1 MIKIEH
7 LVKKYGKVPVLNDVS
22 LEVKDGETVAI
33 IGSSGAGK
41 STLLRCLNYLEQAES
56 GTIAFDD
63 LVIDCSHVTRK
74 DIFAMRSQSTM
85 VFQSFNLFKNK
96 TVLENVME
104 GLVVNK
110 ILDVKS
116 AREKAQ
122 ELLRQVG
129 MEAKEDSYPSQLSG
143 GQQQRVGI
151 ARALA
156 LDPKVI
162 LFDEPTSALDPELV
176 GEVLSVIKSIAG
188 KGRTMIIVT
197 HEMDFAADVADR
209 VIFLDKG
216 EVAEQGP
223 AAEVLTRPK
232 EERTRKFLAR
242 YLSGNDYS
250 I

>member
-1 MIKIEH
+1 MIKITH
-7 LVKKYGKVPVLNDVS
+7 LSKRYGKNQVLKDIS
-22 LEVKDGETVAI
+22 LEIKDGEIVAL

-41 STLLRCLNYLEQAES
+41 STLIRCLNYLEQAES
-56 GTIAFDD
+56 GEIIFDELKID
-63 LVIDCSHVTRK
+63 LSKVSK
-74 DIFAMRSQSTM
+74 KEIFELRQKSTM
-85 VFQSFNLFKNK
+85 VFQNFNLFKNK

-110 ILDVKS
+110 ILS
-116 AREKAQ
+116 PE
-122 ELLRQVG
+122 
-129 MEAKEDSYPSQLSG
+129 EAKEKSLALLADVGMQGKADSYPSQLSG

-176 GEVLSVIKSIAG
+176 GEVLSVIKKISHE
-188 KGRTMIIVT
+188 GRTMIIVT
-197 HEMDFAADVADR
+197 HEMDFASDVADR

-216 EVAEQGP
+216 EIAEEGGAKELLSQ
-223 AAEVLTRPK
+223 PK
-232 EERTRKFLAR
+232 EERTKKFLAR
-242 YLSGNDYS
+242 YLGSSDYV

>member
-7 LVKKYGKVPVLNDVS
+7 LSKRYGENQVLKNIS
-22 LEVKDGETVAI
+22 LEVKDGEILAL

-41 STLLRCLNYLEQAES
+41 STLIRCLNYLEKAES
-56 GTIAFDD
+56 GKITFDELQID
-63 LVIDCSHVTRK
+63 LAKASKKDVSALRK
-74 DIFAMRSQSTM
+74 KSTM
-85 VFQSFNLFKNK
+85 VFQNFNLFKNK

-110 ILDVKS
+110 ILSPQDARKKS
-116 AREKAQ
+116 L
-122 ELLRQVG
+122 ELLAQVG
-129 MEAKEDSYPSQLSG
+129 MEQKAGSYPSQLSG

-176 GEVLSVIKSIAG
+176 GEVLSVIKKISHE
-188 KGRTMIIVT
+188 GRTMIIVT
-197 HEMDFAADVADR
+197 HEMDFASEVADR
-209 VIFLDKG
+209 VIFLDRG
-216 EVAEQGP
+216 EFAEQGN
-223 AAEVLTRPK
+223 AKEILNCPK
-232 EERTRKFLAR
+232 EERTKQFLAR
-242 YLSGNDYS
+242 YLGTADYV

>member
-7 LVKKYGKVPVLNDVS
+7 LAKKFGKTQVLKDIS
-22 LEVKDGETVAI
+22 LEVNDGEIVAL

-41 STLLRCLNYLEQAES
+41 STLIRCLNYLEQAES
-56 GTIAFDD
+56 GTITFDELKID
-63 LVIDCSHVTRK
+63 LSHVSKKEIIALRQK
-74 DIFAMRSQSTM
+74 SAM

-110 ILDVKS
+110 ILAPAD
-116 AREKAQ
+116 ARKKAL
-122 ELLRQVG
+122 ELLSQVG
-129 MEAKEDSYPSQLSG
+129 MSEKIDSYPSQLSG

-176 GEVLSVIKSIAG
+176 GEVLSVIKKISHED
-188 KGRTMIIVT
+188 RTMIIVT
-197 HEMDFAADVADR
+197 HEMDFACDVADR

-216 EVAEQGP
+216 EIAEQG
-223 AAEVLTRPK
+223 AAKELLRHPK
-232 EERTRKFLAR
+232 EERTKKFLSR
-242 YLSGNDYS
+242 YLGSEDYS

>member
-7 LVKKYGKVPVLNDVS
+7 LAKKFGNNQVLKDIS
-22 LEVKDGETVAI
+22 LEVKDGEIVAL

-41 STLLRCLNYLEQAES
+41 STLIRCLNYLEHAES
-56 GTIAFDD
+56 GKITFDD
-63 LVIDCSHVTRK
+63 LTIDLSHVNK
-74 DIFAMRSQSTM
+74 KEIFELRQKSTM
-85 VFQSFNLFKNK
+85 VFQNFNLFKNK

-104 GLVVNK
+104 GLIINK
-110 ILDVKS
+110 ILSPVEAKK
-116 AREKAQ
+116 KAL

-129 MEAKEDSYPSQLSG
+129 MEEKTSSYPSQLSG
-143 GQQQRVGI
+143 GQQQRVAI

-176 GEVLSVIKSIAG
+176 GEVLSVIKQIAHED
-188 KGRTMIIVT
+188 RTMIIVT

-216 EVAEQGP
+216 EIAEQGP
-223 AAEVLTRPK
+223 AKELLTHPK

-242 YLSGNDYS
+242 YLGSNDYV

>member
-7 LVKKYGKVPVLNDVS
+7 LAKRFGNNQVLKDIS
-22 LEVKDGETVAI
+22 LEVKDGEIVAL

-41 STLLRCLNYLEQAES
+41 STLIRCLNYLEKAES
-56 GTIAFDD
+56 GKVTFDD
-63 LVIDCSHVTRK
+63 LNIDLAHITK
-74 DIFAMRSQSTM
+74 KEIFALRKKSTM
-85 VFQSFNLFKNK
+85 VFQNFNLFKNK

-110 ILDVKS
+110 IMEPQAAKK
-116 AREKAQ
+116 KAL
-122 ELLRQVG
+122 ELLRDVG
-129 MEAKEDSYPSQLSG
+129 MEEKAESYPSQLSG

-151 ARALA
+151 ARALV

-176 GEVLSVIKSIAG
+176 GEVLSVIKKISHED
-188 KGRTMIIVT
+188 RTMIIVT
-197 HEMDFAADVADR
+197 HEMNFAADVADR

-216 EVAEQGP
+216 EIAEQGP
-223 AAEVLTRPK
+223 AKELLTNPK
-232 EERTRKFLAR
+232 EERTKKFLSR
-242 YLSGNDYS
+242 YLGSEDYV